1 MLSFNTDIVIRG
13 SKAEKYIELNTKYGF
28 LYIDTYMMS
37 GVLGF
42 LNNKKDTNENDDKSS
57 VPKTA
62 NIPRTV
68 LNSRSDKIDFL
79 CEIIT
84 LHEELDINEEQAMKL
99 AFEDIKT
106 TDAKKL
112 ERLETF
118 NDYAMGGIDILYN
131 LVANQEKFGDPVDS
145 FKNALDMYLPNED
158 IGKKTV
164 DEIFEEAGL

>member
-118 NDYAMGGIDILYN
+118 NDYAMGGM
-131 LVANQEKFGDPVDS
+131 K
-145 FKNALDMYLPNED
+145 
-158 IGKKTV
+158 
-164 DEIFEEAGL
+164 